1 MDAATLD
8 RIDEISA
15 ADWNR
20 IVRSGNPF
28 LQHEFLAALEHSGSV
43 GPDTGWRPRHLVLKQ
58 AGTLVGAMPLYEKRD
73 SWGEFVFDW
82 SWARAYEQAGLDYYP
97 KLVCAI
103 PFSPVTGPRILSA
116 EATVTV
122 PQELALFQRE
132 QDNALPCGQVFGHI
146 QAARRVTSCQAW
158 IDDHG
163 DLIHQPSPQ

>member
-73 SWGEFVFDW
+73 SWGEFVFDFAMRMHG
-82 SWARAYEQAGLDYYP
+82 SIVG
-97 KLVCAI
+97 CAK
-103 PFSPVTGPRILSA
+103 P
-116 EATVTV
+116 
-122 PQELALFQRE
+122 
-132 QDNALPCGQVFGHI
+132 
-146 QAARRVTSCQAW
+146 
-158 IDDHG
+158 
-163 DLIHQPSPQ
+163 